1 MSSAKPIEPQHIAP
15 SGAQAAIEVLLRER
29 IGLNSASIGSSCILR
44 AIQQRMT
51 NSGIRDITEYYRK
64 LTSSGPEFTEL
75 VETVTVPETW
85 FFRTHQSFTAL
96 ESVAKHEWLPAHPS
110 DVLQILSV
118 PCSTGEEPYSIAM
131 TLLDCGFQP
140 AQFIIDAV
148 DINARNLIMARDAL
162 YSRNSFRNQDLSFR
176 DRHFKKS
183 GNAYQLVDRVRH
195 AVNFINANLLDA
207 SFMPGDRHYDIIFC
221 RNLLIYF
228 DRPTQDRAITVLDR
242 LLAQSGVL
250 FLGHA
255 EGSLAL
261 SRWFSSTRYPMA
273 FAFHRNS
280 DERRIRDRCALN
292 DDDSPAHSLRREP
305 QERRKKP
312 TATTTPRAFADIPP
326 PKEPLPTPVSEA
338 AAKQS
343 TALDD
348 AFQCA
353 DQGHLVE
360 AAALCET
367 YLQDNGPS
375 AQAYYLLG
383 LVRDAA
389 GNKAQAD
396 EYLRKALYLDPNHYE
411 ALVQLA
417 VLTEQQSDPQAA
429 QQFRQR
435 AQRVRDRLKTP
446 DGGRA

>member
-1 MSSAKPIEPQHIAP
+1 MSSAKPIAPQHVAP
-15 SGAQAAIEVLLRER
+15 SGAQAAIELLLRER
-29 IGLNSASIGSSCILR
+29 IGLNSASVGSSSILR

-51 NSGIRDITEYYRK
+51 SSGIRDITEYYRK
-64 LTSSGPEFTEL
+64 LTGSAQEFTDL

-96 ESVAKHEWLPAHPS
+96 EGVAKHEWLPAHPS

-148 DINARNLIMARDAL
+148 DINARNLIAAREAL

-176 DRHFKKS
+176 DRHFRKS

-228 DRPTQDRAITVLDR
+228 DRPTQDRAISVLDR

-261 SRWFSSTRYPMA
+261 NRWFSSTRYPMA

-280 DERRIRDRCALN
+280 DERRMRDRRAQN
-292 DDDSPAHSLRREP
+292 DCDAPAQPQRRVP
-305 QERRKKP
+305 QDRRKTS
-312 TATTTPRAFADIPP
+312 TAPVPRAFADIPP
-326 PKEPLPTPVSEA
+326 PSVPATVAAPV
-338 AAKQS
+338 AKPNN
-343 TALDD
+343 TLDD

-353 DQGHLVE
+353 NQGHLVE

-417 VLTEQQSDPQAA
+417 VLAEQQSDLQGA

-446 DGGRA
+446 DGGGA

>member
-1 MSSAKPIEPQHIAP
+1 MSSTTPNEPRQAAP

-29 IGLNSASIGSSCILR
+29 IGLNSASIGSSSILR

-51 NSGIRDITEYYRK
+51 KCGSRDMDDYYRK
-64 LTSSGPEFTEL
+64 LTDSAQEFTNL
-75 VETVTVPETW
+75 VETVTIPETW
-85 FFRTHQSFTAL
+85 FFRTHQSFAAL
-96 ESVAKHEWLPAHPS
+96 EAVAKLEWLPAHNN
-110 DVLQILSV
+110 DVLRILSV

-140 AQFIIDAV
+140 TQFIIDAV
-148 DINARNLIMARDAL
+148 DINARNLNIARESL

-176 DRHFKKS
+176 DRHFRKS
-183 GNAYQLVDRVRH
+183 GNVYQLVDRVRH
-195 AVNFINANLLDA
+195 TVNFINANLLDA
-207 SFMPGDRHYDIIFC
+207 RFMPGDRHYDIIFC

-228 DRPTQDRAITVLDR
+228 DRPTQDRAISVLDR
-242 LLAQSGVL
+242 LLAQNGVL

-261 SRWFSSTRYPMA
+261 SRWFLSTRYPMS
-273 FAFHRNS
+273 FAFYRNS
-280 DERRIRDRCALN
+280 DEHRMR
-292 DDDSPAHSLRREP
+292 
-305 QERRKKP
+305 ERRAENGRDAPSRPQRRALPDRRKAP
-312 TATTTPRAFADIPP
+312 ATPP
-326 PKEPLPTPVSEA
+326 PSRTVAEPPPPSLPAATAVVPSATPN
-338 AAKQS
+338 
-343 TALDD
+343 TTLDD

-367 YLQDNGPS
+367 YLQANGPS

-389 GNKAQAD
+389 GNKSQAE
-396 EYLRKALYLDPNHYE
+396 EYLRKALYLDPKHYE

-417 VLTEQQSDPQAA
+417 VLAEQQADLRAA
-429 QQFRQR
+429 QQLRQR

-446 DGGRA
+446 DGGGV

>member
-1 MSSAKPIEPQHIAP
+1 MSSATPIEPQQVAP

-29 IGLNSASIGSSCILR
+29 IGLNAASIGSSSILR

-51 NSGIRDITEYYRK
+51 GCGIHDITEYYRK
-64 LTSSGPEFTEL
+64 LTGSAQEFTAL
-75 VETVTVPETW
+75 IETVTIPETW
-85 FFRTHQSFTAL
+85 FFRTYQSFTAL
-96 ESVAKHEWLPAHPS
+96 EAVAKHEWLPAHTS

-148 DINARNLIMARDAL
+148 DINARNLIIARDAL

-183 GNAYQLVDRVRH
+183 GSAYQLVDRVRH

-228 DRPTQDRAITVLDR
+228 DRPTQDRAISVLDR

-280 DERRIRDRCALN
+280 DERRMR
-292 DDDSPAHSLRREP
+292 
-305 QERRKKP
+305 ERRAENDSELP
-312 TATTTPRAFADIPP
+312 APPQRRAPQNRRTTATVPPARAFADTPP
-326 PKEPLPTPVSEA
+326 PSIPATAVAPENTPNA
-338 AAKQS
+338 
-343 TALDD
+343 ALDE

-389 GNKAQAD
+389 GNKGQAE

-411 ALVQLA
+411 ALVHLA
-417 VLTEQQSDPQAA
+417 VLAEQQSDPKAA
-429 QQFRQR
+429 QQLRQR
-435 AQRVRDRLKTP
+435 AQRVRDRLKTT
-446 DGGRA
+446 DGRDA

>member
-1 MSSAKPIEPQHIAP
+1 MSSAKPIEPQQVAP
-15 SGAQAAIEVLLRER
+15 SGAQAAIEKLLRER
-29 IGLNSASIGSSCILR
+29 IGLSAASIGSSSILR

-51 NSGIRDITEYYRK
+51 NTGIRDITEYYRK
-64 LTSSGPEFTEL
+64 LTDSAQEFTEL
-75 VETVTVPETW
+75 VETVTIPETW

-96 ESVAKHEWLPAHPS
+96 EGVAKHEWLPAHTS
-110 DVLQILSV
+110 DVLHILSV

-148 DINARNLIMARDAL
+148 DINARNLIHAREAL
-162 YSRNSFRNQDLSFR
+162 YTRNSFRNQDMSFR

-183 GNAYQLVDRVRH
+183 GNAYQLNDRVRH
-195 AVNFINANLLDA
+195 TVNFINANLLDA

-228 DRPTQDRAITVLDR
+228 DRPTQERAITVLDR

-273 FAFHRNS
+273 FAFHRNN
-280 DERRIRDRCALN
+280 DERRMR
-292 DDDSPAHSLRREP
+292 
-305 QERRKKP
+305 ERRAQNDSDAPAQPQRRVPQDRRK
-312 TATTTPRAFADIPP
+312 TPAAPPHAFADVPAP
-326 PKEPLPTPVSEA
+326 SVPATVVAPELKPNF
-338 AAKQS
+338 
-343 TALDD
+343 ALDE

-367 YLQDNGPS
+367 FLQDNGPS

-389 GNKAQAD
+389 GNKAQAE

-417 VLTEQQSDPQAA
+417 VLAEQQSDLHGA

-435 AQRVRDRLKTP
+435 AQRVRDRLKKP
-446 DGGRA
+446 DGGGA

>member
-1 MSSAKPIEPQHIAP
+1 MSSAKPIEPQQVAP

-29 IGLNSASIGSSCILR
+29 IGLNAASIGSSSILR

-51 NSGIRDITEYYRK
+51 KSGIHDITEYYRK
-64 LTSSGPEFTEL
+64 LTGSAEEFTAL
-75 VETVTVPETW
+75 IETVTIPETW

-96 ESVAKHEWLPAHPS
+96 EGVAKNEWLPAHTS
-110 DVLQILSV
+110 DVLHILSV

-148 DINARNLIMARDAL
+148 DINARNLTAAREAL
-162 YSRNSFRNQDLSFR
+162 YTRNSFRNQDLSFR
-176 DRHFKKS
+176 DRHFRKS

-195 AVNFINANLLDA
+195 TVNFINANLLDA
-207 SFMPGDRHYDIIFC
+207 SFMPGDCHYDIIFC

-228 DRPTQDRAITVLDR
+228 DRPTQDRAISVLDR

-261 SRWFSSTRYPMA
+261 NRWFSSTRYPMA

-280 DERRIRDRCALN
+280 DERRMR
-292 DDDSPAHSLRREP
+292 
-305 QERRKKP
+305 ERRAENDTAEPAKP
-312 TATTTPRAFADIPP
+312 QRRAPPNRRATATVPPPRAFADMPSP
-326 PKEPLPTPVSEA
+326 GLPA
-338 AAKQS
+338 AAAAPVPKS
-343 TALDD
+343 NNTLDD
-348 AFQCA
+348 AFHCA

-360 AAALCET
+360 AAALCESH
-367 YLQDNGPS
+367 LQDNGPS

-389 GNKAQAD
+389 GNKTQAE

-417 VLTEQQSDPQAA
+417 VLAEQQSDLQAA
-429 QQFRQR
+429 QKFRQR
-435 AQRVRDRLKTP
+435 AQRVRDRLKST
-446 DGGRA
+446 DGQDA

>member
-1 MSSAKPIEPQHIAP
+1 MTSAIPVEPQHVAP

-29 IGLNSASIGSSCILR
+29 IGLNAASIGSSSILR

-51 NSGIRDITEYYRK
+51 SGGIRDITEYYRK
-64 LTSSGPEFTEL
+64 LTSSAQEFTEL
-75 VETVTVPETW
+75 VETVTIPETW
-85 FFRTHQSFTAL
+85 FFRTQQSFTAL
-96 ESVAKHEWLPAHPS
+96 EGVAKHEWLPAHTN
-110 DVLQILSV
+110 DVLHILSV

-148 DINARNLIMARDAL
+148 DINARNLINAREAL
-162 YSRNSFRNQDLSFR
+162 YTRNSFRNQDLSFR
-176 DRHFKKS
+176 DRHFRKS

-207 SFMPGDRHYDIIFC
+207 SFMPGDLHYDIIFC

-228 DRPTQDRAITVLDR
+228 DRPTQERAISVLDR

-273 FAFHRNS
+273 FAFHRNN
-280 DERRIRDRCALN
+280 DERRMRDRRAQN
-292 DDDSPAHSLRREP
+292 DSEVPAHPRRHAP
-305 QERRKKP
+305 QERRK
-312 TATTTPRAFADIPP
+312 TTTPPRAFADIPP
-326 PKEPLPTPVSEA
+326 LSAPSTA
-338 AAKQS
+338 AAPDPAPINS
-343 TALDD
+343 LDD

-360 AAALCET
+360 AATLCET

-417 VLTEQQSDPQAA
+417 VLAEQQSDLQGA
-429 QQFRQR
+429 QQLRQR
-435 AQRVRDRLKTP
+435 AQRVRDRLKKS
-446 DGGRA
+446 DEGGA

>member
-1 MSSAKPIEPQHIAP
+1 MSSAKPIAPQHVAP
-15 SGAQAAIEVLLRER
+15 SGAQAAIELLLRER
-29 IGLNSASIGSSCILR
+29 IGLNSASVGSSSILR

-51 NSGIRDITEYYRK
+51 SSGIRDITEYYRK
-64 LTSSGPEFTEL
+64 LTGSAQEFTDL

-96 ESVAKHEWLPAHPS
+96 EGVAKHEWLPAHPS

-148 DINARNLIMARDAL
+148 DINARNLIAAREAL

-176 DRHFKKS
+176 DRHFRKS

-228 DRPTQDRAITVLDR
+228 DRPTQERAISVLDR

-250 FLGHA
+250 FVGHA

-261 SRWFSSTRYPMA
+261 SCLFSSSRHQMA

-280 DERRIRDRCALN
+280 DERRMRERRADN
-292 DDDSPAHSLRREP
+292 DSGAPIPQQRRVQ
-305 QERRKKP
+305 QERRK
-312 TATTTPRAFADIPP
+312 TVTTPAPRAFADIPP
-326 PKEPLPTPVSEA
+326 PIAPVIPD
-338 AAKQS
+338 AAKPNS
-343 TALDD
+343 ALDD
-348 AFQCA
+348 AFQYA

-360 AAALCET
+360 AAALCES

-389 GNKAQAD
+389 GNKAQAE

-411 ALVQLA
+411 ALVHLA
-417 VLTEQQSDPQAA
+417 VLAEQQSDPQGA

-435 AQRVRDRLKTP
+435 AQRVRGRLKAP
-446 DGGRA
+446 EGGGA

>member
-1 MSSAKPIEPQHIAP
+1 MTSATPIEPVQIAP

-29 IGLNSASIGSSCILR
+29 IGLNAASIGSSSILR
-44 AIQQRMT
+44 AIQQRMA
-51 NSGIRDITEYYRK
+51 SCGINDITEYYRK
-64 LTSSGPEFTEL
+64 LTSSAQEFTDL
-75 VETVTVPETW
+75 VETVTIPETW

-96 ESVAKHEWLPAHPS
+96 EGVAKHEWLPAHS
-110 DVLQILSV
+110 NDVLHILSV

-148 DINARNLIMARDAL
+148 DINARNLLIARDAL
-162 YSRNSFRNQDLSFR
+162 YTRNSFRNQDLSFR

-207 SFMPGDRHYDIIFC
+207 SFMPGDHHYDIIFC

-228 DRPTQDRAITVLDR
+228 DRPTQDRAISVLDR

-261 SRWFSSTRYPMA
+261 SRWFSSTRYPMS
-273 FAFHRNS
+273 FAFHRND
-280 DERRIRDRCALN
+280 DERRTR
-292 DDDSPAHSLRREP
+292 
-305 QERRKKP
+305 ERRAHNDVETPVPPQRRALPDRRKTP
-312 TATTTPRAFADIPP
+312 RPAPRAFADVPP
-326 PKEPLPTPVSEA
+326 PTVPAAETAPATPSNN
-338 AAKQS
+338 
-343 TALDD
+343 ALDD
-348 AFQCA
+348 AFHCA

-360 AAALCET
+360 AAALCES

-375 AQAYYLLG
+375 GQAYYLLG

-389 GNKAQAD
+389 GNKAQAE

-417 VLTEQQSDPQAA
+417 VLAEQQSDHQAA
-429 QQFRQR
+429 QIFRQR
-435 AQRVRDRLKTP
+435 AQRVRDRLKLS
-446 DGGRA
+446 DGDDA